1 LTHPKNN
8 MAKVN
13 DEIYNIVN
21 TAIDLAVT
29 SQKYQLNF
37 YSFLKSEDIK
47 RPEILSFL
55 NSSLVSQI
63 KDEISHLDLYL
74 DGGPDVADL
83 REVYGWMGKPRAR
96 KYKEYLVKIIEDAE
110 KYDYE
115 RRPGRK
121 PGSKNKKK
129 SVAAANK

>member
-1 LTHPKNN
+1 MT
-8 MAKVN
+8 KVN

-37 YSFLKSEDIK
+37 YSFLKSEGIK
-47 RPEILSFL
+47 KPEISSFL
-55 NSSLVSQI
+55 NSSLISQMR
-63 KDEISHLDLYL
+63 DEIAHLDLYL

-96 KYKEYLVKIIEDAE
+96 KYKEYLMKIIEDAE

-115 RRPGRK
+115 KRPGRK

-129 SVAAANK
+129 PTATTNK

>member
-1 LTHPKNN
+1 MKTNS
-8 MAKVN
+8 

-21 TAIDLAVT
+21 TAIDAAVT
-29 SQKYQLNF
+29 TEKYQLNF
-37 YSFLKSEDIK
+37 YSFLKGENLKREQIK
-47 RPEILSFL
+47 SFL
-55 NSSLVSQI
+55 SSSLVSQM

-96 KYKEYLVKIIEDAE
+96 KYKEYLMKIIEDAE
-110 KYDYE
+110 KYE
-115 RRPGRK
+115 TEKRPGRK

-129 SVAAANK
+129 QSAVTNK

>member
-1 LTHPKNN
+1 MKTNS
-8 MAKVN
+8 

-21 TAIDLAVT
+21 TAIDAAVT
-29 SQKYQLNF
+29 TEKYQLNF
-37 YSFLKSEDIK
+37 YSFLKGENIK
-47 RPEILSFL
+47 RQGIKSFL
-55 NSSLVSQI
+55 DSSLVSQMR
-63 KDEISHLDLYL
+63 DEISHLNLYL

-96 KYKEYLVKIIEDAE
+96 KYKEYLMKIIEDAE

-115 RRPGRK
+115 KRPGRK

-129 SVAAANK
+129 PTATTNK